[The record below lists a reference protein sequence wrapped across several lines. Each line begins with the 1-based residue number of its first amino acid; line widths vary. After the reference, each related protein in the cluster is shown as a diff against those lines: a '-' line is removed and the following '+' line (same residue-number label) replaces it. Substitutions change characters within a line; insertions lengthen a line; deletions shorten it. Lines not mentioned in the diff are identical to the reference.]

1 MRESNDQLSLINI
14 QKEVRSKR
22 NFAAKKILTAKYWK
36 KKPIRP
42 NYRHEVEGNC
52 ITLVLYDQVQ
62 IAANNTCHQVC
73 ILSDL
78 FCYGP
83 ITRYKNDSVES
94 YHLNN
99 NYTSINY
106 CCSAE
111 GGHIKKI
118 QSGLS

>member
-1 MRESNDQLSLINI
+1 MS
-14 QKEVRSKR
+14 
-22 NFAAKKILTAKYWK
+22 
-36 KKPIRP
+36 
-42 NYRHEVEGNC
+42 
-52 ITLVLYDQVQ
+52 YDQVQ

-83 ITRYKNDSVES
+83 ITKYKNDSVES

-99 NYTSINY
+99 DSTSINY

-111 GGHIKKI
+111 GGHIKKYSLVKVKSNKERKEQVHV
-118 QSGLS
+118 QSALSH